1 MKPLKNKK
9 RALFQCA
16 VLLASALMIA
26 YGANRG
32 ELETVWNKAVNICLE
47 CIGLG

>member
-1 MKPLKNKK
+1 MQPLKNKK

-16 VLLASALMIA
+16 VLLVSALMIA
-26 YGANRG
+26 HGVSRG